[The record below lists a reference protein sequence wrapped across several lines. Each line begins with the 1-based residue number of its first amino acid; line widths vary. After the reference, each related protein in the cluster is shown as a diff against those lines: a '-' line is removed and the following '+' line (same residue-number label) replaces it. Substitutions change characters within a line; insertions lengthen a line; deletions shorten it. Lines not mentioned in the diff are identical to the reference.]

1 MKKLLIIFFCSAVF
15 AASATACK
23 SRVQHD
29 NNIQDEAS
37 VSDNAPSKSTDLP
50 EATDSDTDSNTA
62 SHEDFDISDTASS
75 QESSHESPA
84 PEIILPTDTLP
95 LGEVFTIHILNAAL
109 EDVSAETDL
118 PFQPR
123 FFNHGEQLTAFL
135 PISYYNSPGNYSLRI
150 NIKDEAFD
158 YTVCVSA
165 ANFEVQHLTIDS
177 AIVNSTNTNE
187 GNTEWETRIEPL
199 KLISDTESHWEGQFI
214 QPVYGEITTQFG
226 MTRYTNGSS
235 IPTIHSGI
243 DIAAKQGSP
252 IAAAN
257 NGRILFA
264 DYLILTG
271 NTVIIEHGF
280 GLKSFYYHMDSLSVN
295 EGQFVKKGDLVGT
308 VGSTGYSTGP
318 HLHYSLL
325 VNDVFVN
332 PWTAFE
338 KGFE

>member
-1 MKKLLIIFFCSAVF
+1 MKKLLLILLCTAVLTT
-15 AASATACK
+15 ASACK

-29 NNIQDEAS
+29 NSNIQSETAAS
-37 VSDNAPSKSTDLP
+37 DLTN
-50 EATDSDTDSNTA
+50 ENSTA
-62 SHEDFDISDTASS
+62 STEELNTDIEDSATPVKDLGVDNCVDAQTS
-75 QESSHESPA
+75 ESETLS
-84 PEIILPTDTLP
+84 PEIIFPSDTLP
-95 LGEVFTIHILNAAL
+95 LGEVFTIHILNADL
-109 EDVSAETDL
+109 EDVSAETSL
-118 PFQPR
+118 PFQPK
-123 FFNHGEQLTAFL
+123 FFDNGDRLTAFL
-135 PISYYNSPGNYSLRI
+135 PISYYNSPGDYSLRI
-150 NIKDEAFD
+150 SINDEVFD
-158 YTVCVSA
+158 YALHVSN
-165 ANFEVQHLTIDS
+165 ANFEIQHLTIDS
-177 AIVNSTNTNE
+177 SIVNSTNTNE

-199 KLISDTESHWEGQFI
+199 KLISDTERHYEGQFI

-226 MTRYTNGSS
+226 MTRYTNGSN

-243 DIAAKQGSP
+243 DIAAKQGTP

-280 GLKSFYYHMDSLSVN
+280 GLKSFYYHMDSLTVT
-295 EGQFVKKGDLVGT
+295 EGQTVQKGDQVGT

-325 VNDVFVN
+325 VNDVFIN